1 MTIQSMR
8 TLKFTLPAVL
18 ALQLFG
24 LTGWGSSLPVP
35 SPHHLVACAP
45 GYPGTTQ
52 QAQPTMDAFAA
63 MVSAVAGWPQDRLTA
78 EYQQTESGG
87 VERLAEPAST
97 LGLVPLPFFLK
108 HEEQLGFDPIA
119 QVVQRNGSTSE
130 IWSLAAP
137 AGRVSAAG
145 DLEGWELAGIPAY
158 APAFVRGP
166 VLGAWGR
173 LPDSTRITF
182 SRRVLAALRRASAGE
197 AIAVLL
203 DSSQAAALASL
214 PSAERLEV
222 VATSPPLPAALLVTV
237 GGRVSSD
244 DAARLLDGVLRVHT
258 VDRFAEVLDTL
269 RLVGFEELDSEAL
282 QYARDAYRAAAR

>member
-1 MTIQSMR
+1 MR
-8 TLKFTLPAVL
+8 TLKLMLPAVL
-18 ALQLFG
+18 VLESLG
-24 LTGWGSSLPVP
+24 LAGWGSTLPVP

-63 MVSAVAGWPQDRLTA
+63 MVGAVAGWPQDRLTA

-87 VERLAEPAST
+87 VERLAETAST

-108 HEEQLGFDPIA
+108 HEERLGFDPIA
-119 QVVQRNGSTSE
+119 QVVQRNGSASE
-130 IWSLAAP
+130 IWSLTAR
-137 AGRVSAAG
+137 AGRVSGPA
-145 DLEGWELAGIPAY
+145 DLKGWELAGIPAY

-166 VLGAWGR
+166 VLGGWGR

-197 AIAVLL
+197 PIAVLL

-222 VATSPPLPAALLVTV
+222 VATSPPLPAAFLVTV
-237 GGRVSSD
+237 GARVSSD

-269 RLVGFEELDSEAL
+269 RLVRFEELDNEAL
-282 QYARDAYRAAAR
+282 QHARDAYRAAAR